1 MGRGGKKN
9 REIFRLKFAKKN
21 PTMNY
26 QQYHQSDRGLQL
38 RPDKKGTC
46 ASPNPFRVLSL
57 IITSCVLMTLPM
69 QAASFQRGQPFPDV
83 LLPSLENGEP
93 LSIGQFQGQKLML
106 HLFASW

>member
-1 MGRGGKKN
+1 MD
-9 REIFRLKFAKKN
+9 
-21 PTMNY
+21 Y
-26 QQYHQSDRGLQL
+26 QHHHHSNSGLPS

-57 IITSCVLMTLPM
+57 IIGSCILMTLPM
-69 QAASFQRGQPFPDV
+69 QAASFQKGQPFPEV

-106 HLFASW
+106 HIFASW